1 MEDDGRLFIGGVFAQ
16 HDYDAAVRRLAV
28 QGPPQDLYFTQDEF
42 ETGGSKYPLRRHLRA
57 HTPDEGQLGAL
68 IYYPPR
74 RRNGVVKVHN
84 LHVVPDKRRRGIGSA
99 LMDEMQRRHPD
110 STIEHGD
117 RTFEGED
124 WWAGY
129 TQDKSVRRGR
139 TAALDWADPGHKPD
153 YQPLHEGASDE
164 QVMAH
169 GDRQRAIRNDWERGV
184 RHGLAM
190 GHLSTADAL
199 ERGYH
204 GSGHDRHPQVSGP
217 NWAPLPHTLYHV
229 STDVPS
235 VHRHGLKSRDELGQ
249 DSGKG
254 LGGGENDTISY
265 TDDPKI
271 ARDIHHSLGEF
282 HDVVTG
288 KVSPHQLMERARTGD
303 MGSRPFEREM
313 RDSNLMNIDRVLR
326 GRQKHPDMT
335 PRTQSEMDA
344 EHGPGKYL
352 PDPERPGWEAPRGR
366 VHLNWEREST
376 PDEHREDAA
385 QLYKHFAH
393 WRQYAGGHPDPLF
406 FGTDVKGLA
415 ATRREDHGIVK
426 VHAKPGAQGY
436 QLRSLGEWRSPTGH
450 NVEVDRSHDPHIA
463 ALGPSLAA
471 QDCPTCHGAG
481 SEHFANDKGDEWD
494 RACYTCGGT
503 GRTHEQGDWPKPDYP
518 PEQEKVNSAEDS
530 TRRRHRALD
539 LARHPV
545 PGTVVWRGEVRHNDE
560 RGKAPSSVG
569 MHWTV
574 KPEMVVMGGHDL
586 SEDHHRVM
594 WQGVVDHP
602 QEQTIPRSHPIWS
615 GRHQSMDSEAEVR
628 LKPGAKVRLTGAY
641 TSTVPH
647 SAPSPDHP
655 EYSPANWSF
664 HPFTDHQATVEH
676 RRSRNDGLMA
686 YHEAFPDLFTHHAQS
701 DAVPFETAR
710 LGLAWPGR
718 ARHGSARLG
727 EAGKEARFTPHERVF
742 GRTWGM
748 DRRLWEPSG
757 ALKPDVR
764 VYLLRKVGKFLSG
777 HYGPGWEH
785 WARIYFAG
793 SEASMW
799 TGPDRIGNSDF
810 DTLIGVN
817 YPAMRKAVPALAHAS
832 NARIT
837 DMLNDQ
843 LKAELRDP
851 AEMIPVEG
859 TLTGPWDATF
869 YVNKDSWDI
878 RDIRPYAAYDVV
890 ANEWAVK
897 PPDLPDWSLDKMPKA
912 VVKALKAAESYARDI
927 LRLPEPQRTQQ
938 GAALFDSWHSDRSRA
953 FSPHGEGW
961 YDFGNLRE
969 KWLDQVGLW
978 KDLVEC
984 KHRDEEGLGMGPED
998 WSNTPPYYEVP
1009 DTPVTTPKKY
1019 KTHAEFRAAQ
1029 RKGLAKE
1036 GTALAPERTE
1046 EEEDEPHEY
1055 PPIYREHLSTPDGR
1069 RSRPVTH
1076 EQFQE
1081 HARRGHEKF
1090 EQLRREGGGS
1100 SGLDDNWDK
1109 LVRHAYKE
1117 TRTPW
1122 GGTTIHT
1129 GTGTRVHPDSWGYA
1143 LTTRAPGT
1151 PEISVPHDASH
1162 EEFGKAMRRARE
1174 VHGDMLQHRGAHLG
1188 VFRDEDKKT
1197 IDFDPVTLVHKREDV
1212 DDIGAFTR
1220 ATGGAYYYRDGDGY
1234 WPPHVS
1240 EEARAARHHPVTS
1253 SYGDYLHGGGL
1264 DRVREQLYS
1273 QPQHQPGEQW
1283 ATDQFP
1289 GTVGWVRTEKMLPL
1303 RHHDATANP
1312 RSPGVTEAL
1321 AEGFR
1326 HGEGWLSPLQLNYSA
1341 EDHAAWLGEGNH
1353 RLEAARRAGQSHV
1366 PVTIAHVRGGELPGH
1381 YRPAPFPQKV
1391 HSYPELKA
1399 LRGQSG
1405 DTIHPAHILP
1415 ADWFSV
1421 SGHEHTGRF
1430 QHRPAGPPR
1439 PEDNYQGGQPAHDL
1453 DFGRSGSSRY
1463 DASPTRRVRTLFDH
1477 PDTKVIRALMNARG
1491 EPEHPLTMYRALPH
1505 KHIESG
1511 FRPGDWVTLSKAY
1524 AQSHA
1529 RGNGY
1534 AVIKATAPAKH
1545 LWTEGDYN
1553 EWGYHGEPVQGEVH
1567 TLGRQAQ
1574 RVNATASSTRL
1585 ERAWGAGHESALFGD
1600 GPLTSGPWQQAGRRK
1615 DLRDFDSAL
1624 VQAVVNAP
1632 EHHHMQD
1639 VDPRILRATQ
1649 GSLIRPGLRHY
1660 LGDRYER
1667 TGETYADMHLA
1678 GNRRPIV
1685 YRREDGQ
1692 HLILSGH
1699 HRAAAA
1705 LLQGRPLQAVVVS
1718 GPWGP
1723 PR

>member
-1 MEDDGRLFIGGVFAQ
+1 MERRAAQWRPAVARVSSSPHQGALLSAEQGRHGSAGHGTAWLGMARLGMAGQDEDWRAAHRPPDPDDDVGAPLHQLDRVMPDFYERPSLYHFGEPGQHEATSAAFRVRGRPDAKVRIYRALPAQHAHRGFQPGDWVSTSKEYARQHARQTDPKHDWPVIRTSVRAGELWTHGDSVAEYGYHGPARQGMVSHKGGYHQEVRQHADGVIRPVQRRQAENNSACDDSGSEYTDPHERHAAKGKSRGQGQARHPQGADRRDQAPPQQAVSADQGQAARAEEVSGAIAFHPAAAKDLRKLDPQLRARAHNKILELASSPEHSDGSSTERLQRHFPKQKWYSTRVDRGTRIFHQSEQDGALYIGGVFAQ

-28 QGPPQDLYFTQDEF
+28 QGPPQDLYFTQDEY

-84 LHVVPDKRRRGIGSA
+84 LHVVPDKRRRGVGSA

-110 STIEHGD
+110 STINHGD

-153 YQPLHEGASDE
+153 YEPLHESASDDE
-164 QVMAH
+164 IMAH
-169 GDRQRAIRNDWERGV
+169 GDRQRAIRNDWQRDV

-190 GHLSTADAL
+190 GHLSNADAL

-217 NWAPLPHTLYHV
+217 NWAPLPSTLFHV

-249 DSGKG
+249 ASGKG
-254 LGGGENDTISY
+254 LGGGESDTISY

-352 PDPERPGWEAPRGR
+352 PDPERPGWEAPRGH

-450 NVEVDRSHDPHIA
+450 NVTVDRSHDPHTA
-463 ALGPSLAA
+463 AVSFEAARQGPARRGGSRQGTAGLG
-471 QDCPTCHGAG
+471 
-481 SEHFANDKGDEWD
+481 
-494 RACYTCGGT
+494 
-503 GRTHEQGDWPKPDYP
+503 
-518 PEQEKVNSAEDS
+518 V
-530 TRRRHRALD
+530 
-539 LARHPV
+539 
-545 PGTVVWRGEVRHNDE
+545 
-560 RGKAPSSVG
+560 
-569 MHWTV
+569 
-574 KPEMVVMGGHDL
+574 
-586 SEDHHRVM
+586 
-594 WQGVVDHP
+594 
-602 QEQTIPRSHPIWS
+602 
-615 GRHQSMDSEAEVR
+615 
-628 LKPGAKVRLTGAY
+628 
-641 TSTVPH
+641 
-647 SAPSPDHP
+647 
-655 EYSPANWSF
+655 
-664 HPFTDHQATVEH
+664 
-676 RRSRNDGLMA
+676 
-686 YHEAFPDLFTHHAQS
+686 
-701 DAVPFETAR
+701 
-710 LGLAWPGR
+710 
-718 ARHGSARLG
+718 
-727 EAGKEARFTPHERVF
+727 AGKEARFTPHERVF

-757 ALKPDVR
+757 QLKADVR
-764 VYLLRKVGKFLSG
+764 VFLLRKVGRWLSG

-799 TGPDRIGNSDF
+799 TGPDLVGNSDF
-810 DTLIGVN
+810 DTLIGIN
-817 YPAMRKAVPALAHAS
+817 YAAMRKAVPALAHAS

-878 RDIRPYAAYDVV
+878 RDIRPYAAFDVG

-897 PPDLPDWSLDKMPKA
+897 PPDLPDWSLDKMPKP

-927 LRLPEPQRTQQ
+927 LKLPEPQRTQQ

-1046 EEEDEPHEY
+1046 EEEEDEPHEY

-1081 HARRGHEKF
+1081 HARRGHQKF

-1151 PEISVPHDASH
+1151 PEITVPHDASH

-1212 DDIGAFTR
+1212 DDIGAYTR

-1353 RLEAARRAGQSHV
+1353 RLEAARRAGESHV

-1415 ADWFSV
+1415 TDWFSGR
-1421 SGHEHTGRF
+1421 GH
-1430 QHRPAGPPR
+1430 
-1439 PEDNYQGGQPAHDL
+1439 
-1453 DFGRSGSSRY
+1453 
-1463 DASPTRRVRTLFDH
+1463 
-1477 PDTKVIRALMNARG
+1477 
-1491 EPEHPLTMYRALPH
+1491 
-1505 KHIESG
+1505 
-1511 FRPGDWVTLSKAY
+1511 
-1524 AQSHA
+1524 
-1529 RGNGY
+1529 
-1534 AVIKATAPAKH
+1534 
-1545 LWTEGDYN
+1545 
-1553 EWGYHGEPVQGEVH
+1553 
-1567 TLGRQAQ
+1567 
-1574 RVNATASSTRL
+1574 TASSTRL

-1615 DLRDFDSAL
+1615 DLRDFDPAL